1 MAMDTKN
8 HVLPSWE
15 YFLQMMSRK
24 LYMLALVTI
33 VLLPYSRAG
42 TLSYILITSQFTMH
56 DCDGDVELHTSMQS
70 SVHAVTV
77 T

>member
-1 MAMDTKN
+1 
-8 HVLPSWE
+8 
-15 YFLQMMSRK
+15 
-24 LYMLALVTI
+24 MLALVTI